1 MKANQNTLN
10 DSVGSL
16 HGSPNLTARHA
27 TVCVVLAKV
36 EMTGIRETGEFERF
50 DGVNW
55 RPVTE
60 SAPQAKAL
68 VWMNEGTRSDISNA
82 REFAR
87 SEGYSVLT
95 FPCDEAD
102 PLGQARVAIMSL
114 FKGNAPSNT

>member
-1 MKANQNTLN
+1 MNKLLN
-10 DSVGSL
+10 DSGEGLSR
-16 HGSPNLTARHA
+16 SPNTTNGQAQ
-27 TVCVVLAKV
+27 TIVLAKV

-68 VWMNEGTRSDISNA
+68 VWMNEGTLSDLAKA
-82 REFAR
+82 RTFAR

-95 FPCDEAD
+95 FPRDEAD
-102 PLGQARVAIMSL
+102 PLGQARVEIMSQ
-114 FKGNAPSNT
+114 FKGEAK